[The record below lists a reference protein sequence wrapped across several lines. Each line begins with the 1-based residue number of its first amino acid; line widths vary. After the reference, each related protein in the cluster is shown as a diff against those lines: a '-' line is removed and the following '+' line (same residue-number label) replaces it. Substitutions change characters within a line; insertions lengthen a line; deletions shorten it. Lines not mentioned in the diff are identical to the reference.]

1 VEATVDHLLRRAGKA
16 ERRRVVAWLLAAVPV
31 AGIIALLGNGPIAI
45 VLAGTAGLIALWSVR
60 QVAGITIARRDFNA
74 AAFPPRKAFI
84 VLLHDPNP
92 RAVRPLLALWDERP
106 APGERLPKPRSVW
119 RCDDELLEL
128 ESMVGSV
135 EVHEA
140 WLDTGRFSWS
150 KPRWVRADAGIAVPH
165 RRSMFGRW
173 YVNTTLRKE
182 RPGEAKALTLD
193 HPHTDTTAG
202 IAAPE
207 VQVGGS
213 LIGSMAGRLAFLA
226 AVAVLLLV
234 FQ

>member
-16 ERRRVVAWLLAAVPV
+16 ERRRVVAWTLAAVPV
-31 AGIIALLGNGPIAI
+31 AGIVALLGNGPIAVI
-45 VLAGTAGLIALWSVR
+45 VAAIAGLLALWSVR
-60 QVAGITIARRDFNA
+60 QVYGIAVARRDFNA
-74 AAFPPRKAFI
+74 AAFPPRKAFV

-92 RAVRPLLALWDERP
+92 RAVRPLLAIWDERP
-106 APGERLPKPRSVW
+106 PRGERLPKPRSVW

-128 ESMVGSV
+128 ESMVGSID
-135 EVHEA
+135 VHEA

-182 RPGEAKALTLD
+182 RPGEAKPLTLD
-193 HPHTDTTAG
+193 DPHAETVRG

-207 VQVGGS
+207 VEVGGS
-213 LIGSMAGRLAFLA
+213 LLGSMPGRVDFMAV
-226 AVAVLLLV
+226 VAVLMLV
-234 FQ
+234 VE